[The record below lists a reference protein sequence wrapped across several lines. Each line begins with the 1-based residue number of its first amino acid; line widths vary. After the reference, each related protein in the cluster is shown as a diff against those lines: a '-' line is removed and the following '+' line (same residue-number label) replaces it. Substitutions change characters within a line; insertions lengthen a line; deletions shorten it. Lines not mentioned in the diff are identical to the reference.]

1 MTRSATAASMNVSI
15 KDPNG
20 DSGGN
25 ISRNISSVH
34 LSSIGKGEDGTQ
46 VVPIPKRH
54 LTSRLLLSSFS
65 TAALAGSA
73 GKETEVENAVAG
85 FDSGLQSP
93 DSPEACDM
101 NDADDDYDH
110 GGDVHAAQRQQQ
122 QQQQQQQ
129 HRLDEGLGRDYISP
143 NWWWERPAAAAA
155 ADGEEEYDCNAG
167 SEAQA
172 ADGSGSAEA
181 FESGC
186 GVAKL
191 ALHHAAS
198 KPGAT
203 APTALRGRSQSLLV
217 GEDFYHALYQISWRK
232 QMYGRRRSL
241 EQHLH
246 INSLMYGLSAC
257 MSPSGAQRRDFWEP

>member
-20 DSGGN
+20 ESGGN

-34 LSSIGKGEDGTQ
+34 LPSIGKGEDGTQ

-65 TAALAGSA
+65 TAALAGNG

-110 GGDVHAAQRQQQ
+110 GGDAHAAQRQ

-143 NWWWERPAAAAA
+143 NWWWERPAAGAAAA